1 MEPSERCAIWRSCEL
16 ILRLLPCVCVR
27 ESVCIHCAGEKRG
40 GACAQ
45 GGPCGCVSGSSAAM
59 LLKSGTGRSLR
70 LTLAKVFA
78 GCKVWFLTSHKLGLL
93 SRAVSLM
100 LPLYLLEQ
108 MARIAPQHL
117 SVDSGSGCLSVG
129 KTGRQVT
136 GLWPVTEGLSPEGE
150 SELARSREGP
160 WHRTRGNDRQAG
172 EVQLL
177 LLLLRSYLRLK
188 FKL

>member
-1 MEPSERCAIWRSCEL
+1 MYTLC
-16 ILRLLPCVCVR
+16 
-27 ESVCIHCAGEKRG
+27 GEKRG

-45 GGPCGCVSGSSAAM
+45 GGSLWVHFWVFCCNAIKIGHREIPPAYLGQSVCRLQSVISHLPQTGVPQSSRFSYAPA
-59 LLKSGTGRSLR
+59 
-70 LTLAKVFA
+70 VFVGA
-78 GCKVWFLTSHKLGLL
+78 DGQNS
-93 SRAVSLM
+93 
-100 LPLYLLEQ
+100 
-108 MARIAPQHL
+108 PQHL
-117 SVDSGSGCLSVG
+117 SVYSGSGCLSVG

-136 GLWPVTEGLSPEGE
+136 GLWPVTERLSPEGE